1 MGFEIQQQNPDGT
14 YQTVADTN
22 QSSYYNSDTIGTEF
36 GTGNTPVG
44 PSLSESFATGPLSA
58 LFKSKYNYDRLGYP
72 ADIGSSGKGH
82 LVQFDVYNTRS
93 TNINDASTFLIDKV
107 VKPISDAYN
116 TGVEGTVQNIANQAS
131 QSWGQFTEFAN
142 SVGEKGLEGGF
153 NQVVESV
160 VGKQTVS
167 EFLETKKDF
176 VKTMYL
182 YMPDTLDFTY
192 SATWD
197 KTDLMRAAGAAPIV
211 GGLARGITS
220 IMGNDAVKLAMN
232 KFGYAFNP
240 QSQMLFEGIDFR
252 TYTMSFVFTPRSVQE
267 AGIVKE
273 IIKTFRMYAA
283 PTVVN
288 EIGGFFFKPPGIFG
302 VSFFSD
308 GAPNY
313 NINKLMDSVLES
325 VEVNYAPNGWSAHRD
340 GKPVQTTL
348 TLNFKEMTLV
358 DRTKIENGY

>member
-1 MGFEIQQQNPDGT
+1 MGLDLQQQNPDGT
-14 YQTVADTN
+14 YQTVANTD
-22 QSSYYNSDTIGTEF
+22 QSSYYNSESSGMEY
-36 GTGNTPVG
+36 GPGNTPIG
-44 PSLSESFATGPLSA
+44 PSLSESLATGPLSA
-58 LFKSKYNYDRLGYP
+58 LFKSKYNYDRLAYP
-72 ADIGSSGKGH
+72 ADLGSSGKGH
-82 LVQFDVYNTRS
+82 MVQFDVYNTRS
-93 TNINDASTFLIDKV
+93 TNISDVSSTIQNKV
-107 VKPISDAYN
+107 VTPLKNAIDNPTATAENLYN
-116 TGVEGTVQNIANQAS
+116 QGTQLLNQGVEYI
-131 QSWGQFTEFAN
+131 N
-142 SVGEKGLEGGF
+142 SLGEKGLEGGL
-153 NQVVESV
+153 NQVVSDM

-192 SATWD
+192 AASWD

-283 PTVVN
+283 PTVVD

-358 DRTKIENGY
+358 DRTKIESGY

>member
-1 MGFEIQQQNPDGT
+1 MGLDLQQQNPDGT
-14 YQTVADTN
+14 YQTVANTD
-22 QSSYYNSDTIGTEF
+22 QSSYYNSESSGMEY
-36 GTGNTPVG
+36 GPGNTPIG
-44 PSLSESFATGPLSA
+44 PSLSESLANGPLGA

-72 ADIGSSGKGH
+72 ADLGSSGKGH
-82 LVQFDVYNTRS
+82 MVQFDVYNTRS
-93 TNINDASTFLIDKV
+93 TEINDASKYLIDKV
-107 VKPISDAYN
+107 VNPLSKAYN
-116 TGVEGTVQNIANQAS
+116 AGVTATVQNLANQVTETA
-131 QSWGQFTEFAN
+131 GQYAEFAN
-142 SVGEKGLEGGF
+142 SVAEKGLAGGI
-153 NQVVESV
+153 NQVVESI

-192 SATWD
+192 AASWD

-252 TYTMSFVFTPRSVQE
+252 TYTMSFVFTPRSVEE
-267 AGIVKE
+267 ASIVKE
-273 IIKTFRMYAA
+273 IIKIFRMYAA

-358 DRTKIENGY
+358 DRTKIESGY